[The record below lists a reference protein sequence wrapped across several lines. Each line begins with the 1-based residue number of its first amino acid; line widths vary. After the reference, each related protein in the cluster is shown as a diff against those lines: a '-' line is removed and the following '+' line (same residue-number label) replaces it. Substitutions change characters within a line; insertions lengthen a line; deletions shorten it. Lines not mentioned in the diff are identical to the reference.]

1 MTMSLI
7 DKLKTVIQAAF
18 SSFMSIEILVGC
30 LLLLLLLIIN
40 HKARN
45 KFVPRGIS
53 LLFIGLVITFV
64 IYFWSYIVTCFDTF
78 ILKILNYIYFPSTIV
93 YFFIIIFGL
102 FIFLYSM
109 FSQKLSNFKKIFN
122 YIVMILLLYCFCLFV
137 AFSVTSHIELVDKVN
152 LYRNNTILA
161 LVQVSNLLFVGWGI
175 FTGFYHL
182 YLYFK
187 RKFDD
192 KEKIEN

>member
-1 MTMSLI
+1 MAMTLI
-7 DKLKTVIQAAF
+7 DKLKTVVQAAF

-30 LLLLLLLIIN
+30 LLLLLLLIFNNKI
-40 HKARN
+40 RN

-53 LLFIGLVITFV
+53 LLFIGLIITFI
-64 IYFWSYIVTCFDTF
+64 IYFWSYIETCFDTF

-122 YIVMILLLYCFCLFV
+122 YIVMILLLYCFCLFI
-137 AFSVTSHIELVDKVN
+137 ACSVSNHIELADKVT

-187 RKFDD
+187 RKFDG

>member
-1 MTMSLI
+1 MSLI

-30 LLLLLLLIIN
+30 ILLLLLLIIN
-40 HKARN
+40 HKIHN
-45 KFVPRGIS
+45 KFVLRGIC
-53 LLFIGLVITFV
+53 LLFMGLVMTFV
-64 IYFWSYIVTCFDTF
+64 ICFWSYIQICFDTF
-78 ILKILNYIYFPSTIV
+78 ILKVLNYIYFPSTIV
-93 YFFIIIFGL
+93 YFFLVVFCL

-109 FSQKLSNFKKIFN
+109 FSRKLSHFKKIFN
-122 YIVMILLLYCFCLFV
+122 YIIMILMLYCFSLFI
-137 AFSVTSHIELVDKVN
+137 AFSVTNHIDLADKVS

-161 LVQVSNLLFVGWGI
+161 LVQISNLLFVGWGI
-175 FTGFYHL
+175 FTGFYQL

-187 RKFDD
+187 RKFDG